1 MTPPANPPT
10 IALVEDDLRQ
20 IKGLATLLDRTGFR
34 TFLFASAEQF
44 EDWLRADEPALV
56 FLDADMPGESG
67 LEAYVRLRDAGR
79 LGSSVPVLFLTG
91 FLGAEQIVAA
101 YEAGAWDVVSKPVD
115 PRILVAKCRS
125 ILARTGC
132 LPAAMSAER

>member
-20 IKGLATLLDRTGFR
+20 IKGLATLLERTGFR
-34 TFLFASAEQF
+34 TFLFASSEQF

-79 LGSSVPVLFLTG
+79 LGPSIPVLFLTG
-91 FLGAEQIVAA
+91 FLEAAQVVTA
-101 YEAGAWDVVSKPVD
+101 YEAGAWDVVAKPVD
-115 PRILVAKCRS
+115 PKVLLAKCRS
-125 ILARTGC
+125 ILARTGA
-132 LPAAMSAER
+132 LPGATPVKR